1 VATSDSVALI
11 TGQLS
16 DTETD
21 QGRAFYDD
29 LVQVH
34 GAIRRDLNT
43 LQRLAEAVLSGLDP
57 SDLNRE
63 LRRVDSTGPLWE
75 LKVKCLRY
83 CRFVRDR
90 HDLENRTW
98 LIGLRE
104 ADPSLQPVTER
115 LEDEHRQIADGLAE
129 VETAAAALTDPEGGD
144 TRRQVLDA
152 LNAVSDDLL
161 EHLAHEEL
169 TIGPTLRRMRSL

>member
-1 VATSDSVALI
+1 VAQSDSVALI

-21 QGRAFYDD
+21 QGRAFYED

-75 LKVKCLRY
+75 LKVKCLRF
-83 CRFVRDR
+83 CRFVRER
-90 HDLENRTW
+90 HELEDRTW
-98 LIGLRE
+98 LAGLRE
-104 ADPSLQPVTER
+104 ADPSLQPAIDR
-115 LEDEHRQIADGLAE
+115 IEDEHRRIAAQLHD
-129 VETAAAALTDPEGGD
+129 VETAAAALTDSEGGD

-152 LNAVSDDLL
+152 LNALADDLL

-169 TIGPTLRRMRSL
+169 TVGPTLRRMLSL